1 MHQGTDQVGADAWR
15 LTACILL
22 TSAPDIDKRN
32 AMLVSRVACLG
43 KIRHSATAYSGPLSR
58 HMLAYHSIVS
68 NVHASLRDLLEMI
81 VAAMFL
87 EGLVDRD
94 RDDWVDISLGYV
106 Y

>member
-1 MHQGTDQVGADAWR
+1 
-15 LTACILL
+15 
-22 TSAPDIDKRN
+22 
-32 AMLVSRVACLG
+32 
-43 KIRHSATAYSGPLSR
+43 
-58 HMLAYHSIVS
+58 MLAYHSIVS